1 MVSSKV
7 DYAILRLT
15 QDAPAG
21 VVVLVLAL
29 VGFVAARGAEHSP
42 H

>member
-7 DYAILRLT
+7 DFAILRLT
-15 QDAPAG
+15 QDAPVG
-21 VVVLVLAL
+21 VVVLVLAH
-29 VGFVAARGAEHSP
+29 VGFVAAPGAEHSP